1 MRQRGVALV
10 TALLVVALATTAA
23 VSMVARQQV
32 DIRRTGN
39 LLEGE
44 QAYLYLL
51 GIEDWAAQILRD
63 DRKDNDTDH
72 LNEDWTTILPP
83 IEVEGGQVGGFLED
97 LQGRFN
103 INNLVE
109 NDQISGPDLRH
120 FRRLLAALSLDA
132 ELADPIA
139 DWLDSDSNVLVPSG
153 AEDGSYLSRDP
164 AYRTA
169 NGPMVDVSELRLVAG
184 VDTETWEAL
193 APYVTAL
200 PKRTEINVNTAP
212 LPVMMSLAAGLTEA
226 DAEALVAARGDE
238 GFQSANDFFKQ
249 QAVAGRKNLAKIT
262 VSSNWFGIHGDV
274 EVGRIRLRMHST
286 LWRDA
291 DGSRIL
297 RRAQGAF

>member
-1 MRQRGVALV
+1 MKQRGVALV

-51 GIEDWAAQILRD
+51 GIEDWATQILRQD
-63 DRKDNDTDH
+63 QEDSDIDH

-103 INNLVE
+103 INNLVKE
-109 NDQISGPDLRH
+109 GRVSEPDLH
-120 FRRLLAALSLDA
+120 TFRRLLAALSLDE
-132 ELADPIA
+132 ELVEPVI
-139 DWLDSDSNVLVPSG
+139 DWLDADVEPMVPSG
-153 AEDGSYLSRDP
+153 AEDGTYLAQNP

-169 NGPMVDVSELRLVAG
+169 NGLMVDASELRLVAG
-184 VDTETWEAL
+184 VDAETWQVL

-200 PKRTEINVNTAP
+200 PGRTAINVNTAS
-212 LPVMMSLAAGLTEA
+212 LPVLMSLADELTEA
-226 DAEALVAARGDE
+226 DAEALVEARGDE
-238 GFQSANDFFKQ
+238 GFKSESAFFEQ
-249 QAVAGRKNLAKIT
+249 EMVAGREVTEIA

-286 LWRDA
+286 LWRGE
-291 DGSRIL
+291 DGASRIL

>member
-132 ELADPIA
+132 ELAEPIA
-139 DWLDSDSNVLVPSG
+139 DWLDSDINVLVPSG
-153 AEDGSYLSRDP
+153 AEDDSYLSRDP

-184 VDTETWEAL
+184 VDTDTWEAL